1 MTALVLP
8 VALIAL
14 LILRL
19 NIIVLIGVGVFYA
32 YYFHG
37 GGEVMNV
44 LYDIWDASNRDVLL
58 SIPLYLLAG
67 TIMSQGSI
75 AARLI
80 EFMKTLTRP
89 IPGGLAIAAL
99 LSCGVF
105 AAISGSS
112 AVTLLAVGAIM
123 YPALLKEGYSR
134 TFSIGMLCA
143 GGTLGIIIPPSIP
156 LILYGVMTQESI
168 ADLFIAGTGPA
179 MLILFVLASYALIM
193 NWSKRSGGWWDV
205 NEIVQAFGR
214 AFFALLTPVIIL
226 GGIYSGYFTPT
237 ESAAVAVL
245 TAILVEALAHKGGFM
260 NLVTGKFAALGKT
273 LKDTG
278 KLVWETVGET
288 STLMGSLFPILA
300 LALSLNV
307 FMTYEQVPNQIV
319 EWMTGIID
327 SKLLFLFLTNIL
339 LLVVGLFLDIGSAI
353 LILSPLLP
361 PMAADFGMDR
371 IHFGIMMIVNLEIGY
386 LTPPMGLNI
395 IIAMGAFR
403 EDFVTVVKGVL
414 PFIGLML
421 LCLLVVMFVPELSL
435 MFIQ

>member
-1 MTALVLP
+1 MTAVALP
-8 VALIAL
+8 VILIAL

-19 NIIVLIGVGVFYA
+19 NIITLIGVAVFYA
-32 YYFHG
+32 YYFYG
-37 GGEVMNV
+37 GGEIMNV

-67 TIMSQGSI
+67 AIMSQGSI

-80 EFMKTLTRP
+80 DFMKTLTRP

-99 LSCGVF
+99 FSCGIF

-134 TFSIGMLCA
+134 EFSIGMLCA
-143 GGTLGIIIPPSIP
+143 GGTLGIIVPPSIP

-179 MLILFVLASYALIM
+179 ILILIVLTTYALLT
-193 NWSKRSGGWWDV
+193 NLSRRSGGLWDLR
-205 NEIVQAFGR
+205 EIVQAFGG
-214 AFFALLTPVIIL
+214 AIFALLTPVVIL

-237 ESAAVAVL
+237 ESASVAVL
-245 TAILVEALAHKGGFM
+245 TAILVEAFAHKNGFM
-260 NLVTGKFAALGKT
+260 NLVRGRFAAFGDTMKE
-273 LKDTG
+273 TG
-278 KLVWETVGET
+278 KLVWSTVGET

-319 EWMTGIID
+319 EWMTGVID
-327 SKLLFLFLTNIL
+327 SQLVFLFLTNIL
-339 LLVVGLFLDIGSAI
+339 LLAVGLFLDIGSAI

-361 PMAADFGMDR
+361 PMAADYGMDR

-403 EDFVTVVKGVL
+403 EDFMTVVRGVL
-414 PFIGLML
+414 PFIGLMI
-421 LCLLVVMFVPELSL
+421 LCLMVVMFVPELSL
-435 MFIQ
+435 MFID